1 MLFIRALKSISTKIG
16 AAMLLTIGVQS
27 PQVSANTVQVTQ
39 EIIEL
44 KTWPTANLRLHIN
57 RPATMTSDIPI
68 VLVIPGAKR
77 NADEYSQYWL
87 PLARR
92 MPLITITIECDLKQ
106 CPSEYHYNL
115 GGYKL
120 QDGSTPDARHQFF
133 SVPELA
139 FAAIKQQYQLNAKG
153 FYLFG
158 HSAGG
163 TFAHLYQ
170 LMRPQ
175 APVIHVIAANP
186 AFFMLPD
193 PAIVY
198 PFGLQN
204 SGLTESQ
211 VGDWLAKTTLVM
223 LGDNDLAPRTKAL
236 SNSPFAQQ
244 QGLAVFSRGL
254 QFFARSTDWVL
265 AQKRQPGWRLMLVH
279 GVGHDAEAMAP
290 YALEH
295 WFFTPEIQ
303 KPQNKKEKG

>member
-1 MLFIRALKSISTKIG
+1 MQIIRIFTTINTNIVAGFLLAICLLASQTATANTIKVKQEIVELKS
-16 AAMLLTIGVQS
+16 
-27 PQVSANTVQVTQ
+27 
-39 EIIEL
+39 
-44 KTWPTANLRLHIN
+44 WPGGTLRLHVN
-57 RPATMTSDIPI
+57 RPEALAANLPI

-77 NADEYSQYWL
+77 NAEDYSQYWL

-92 MPLITITIECDLKQ
+92 LPLVTVTIECDLKQ

-120 QDGSTPDARHQFF
+120 QDGSTPDESQQFF

-139 FAAIKQQYQLNAKG
+139 FTAIKQHYQLSASG

-163 TFAHLYQ
+163 TFAHLYN
-170 LMRPQ
+170 LVRPQ
-175 APVIHVIAANP
+175 APVIDVVAANP

-193 PAIVY
+193 PTITY
-198 PFGLQN
+198 PFGLKN
-204 SGLTESQ
+204 SGFTESQ
-211 VGDWLAKTTLVM
+211 IGNWLRKSTLVM
-223 LGDNDLAPRTKAL
+223 LGDQDLEPRTKAL

-254 QFFARSTDWVL
+254 KFFARSTDWNL
-265 AQKRQPGWRLMLVH
+265 AQKQQPGWQLVIAH

-290 YALEH
+290 YAFAH
-295 WFFTPEIQ
+295 WFLPPKKQ
-303 KPQNKKEKG
+303 K